1 MTLSPLLTGENL
13 RLTAL
18 TRDDIPMITRWYQD
32 ADFMRLYDA
41 TPARPRDD
49 GDIGRWL
56 EREQKN
62 KDVFLFAIRPISS
75 DDLIGFIDLSGILWT
90 QGTGWLGIAIGDPGQ
105 RGRGY
110 GREAVTLMLD
120 FAFRELNLHRVQL
133 TVFAYNTAALALYEK
148 LGFTREGIHR
158 EALHRE
164 GQRYDM
170 ILFGILRREWGGR

>member
-1 MTLSPLLTGENL
+1 
-13 RLTAL
+13 
-18 TRDDIPMITRWYQD
+18 
-32 ADFMRLYDA
+32 
-41 TPARPRDD
+41 
-49 GDIGRWL
+49 
-56 EREQKN
+56 
-62 KDVFLFAIRPISS
+62 
-75 DDLIGFIDLSGILWT
+75 
-90 QGTGWLGIAIGDPGQ
+90 
-105 RGRGY
+105 
-110 GREAVTLMLD
+110 MLD